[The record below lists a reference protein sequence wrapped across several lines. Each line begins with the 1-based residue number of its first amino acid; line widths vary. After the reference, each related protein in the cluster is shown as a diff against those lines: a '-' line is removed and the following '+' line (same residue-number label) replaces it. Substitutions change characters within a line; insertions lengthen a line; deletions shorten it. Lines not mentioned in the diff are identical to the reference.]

1 MQRHLNVNLEGFDR
15 KVLTWELVLRLIKLC
30 RPVFWKEERA
40 TPKITRRCTE
50 CEMAA
55 EQLCVLY
62 LVAVP
67 DIHVA
72 AQQLVSVLSHIQALF
87 TPRVSCKTLAALD

>member
-1 MQRHLNVNLEGFDR
+1 
-15 KVLTWELVLRLIKLC
+15 
-30 RPVFWKEERA
+30 
-40 TPKITRRCTE
+40 
-50 CEMAA
+50 MAA

-72 AQQLVSVLSHIQALF
+72 AQQLVSVLSHTQALF
-87 TPRVSCKTLAALD
+87 APRVSCKTLAALD